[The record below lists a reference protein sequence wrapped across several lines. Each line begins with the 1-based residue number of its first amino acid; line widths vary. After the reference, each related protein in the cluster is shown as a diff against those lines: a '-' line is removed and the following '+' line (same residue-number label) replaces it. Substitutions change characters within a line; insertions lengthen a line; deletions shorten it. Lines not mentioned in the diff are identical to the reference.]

1 MLVIATVRCSP
12 AISSFSRVG
21 RPFIMKSFVEI
32 KVLLVLLQLDRQ
44 CTEALTDLL
53 KGSLVTAVRIRGG
66 WRLCLYIRSHVIRGL
81 YCTWFMMM
89 ALMWLCGIFPSTLS
103 HMLIAR
109 WIRYLL
115 TLMLHGSLWATKP
128 LTENFE
134 LCIYF
139 SFSIFFFFNFF
150 QKHSNPGSFS

>member
-1 MLVIATVRCSP
+1 MRLKKQQQQKHVSLHNMLVIATVRCSP

-81 YCTWFMMM
+81 HCTWFMMM
-89 ALMWLCGIFPSTLS
+89 GSDVVMWYLPLYFVSYAHCQMNKISAHTDAPWFSLS
-103 HMLIAR
+103 
-109 WIRYLL
+109 Y
-115 TLMLHGSLWATKP
+115 
-128 LTENFE
+128 
-134 LCIYF
+134 
-139 SFSIFFFFNFF
+139 
-150 QKHSNPGSFS
+150 